1 MNKQKT
7 MNINYRHPSFVAFL
21 ENVTES
27 ILGNVNVDNYFTLP
41 SDKKMNTLYVVFKI
55 LSTTVN
61 SRNKIEDSEL
71 KTIIDMLLKY
81 NEKNENYELAAI
93 VKDISNNFD
102 SINETNKVI
111 KKPTR
116 TIHIDKKIKPL

>member
-93 VKDISNNFD
+93 VKDITNNFD